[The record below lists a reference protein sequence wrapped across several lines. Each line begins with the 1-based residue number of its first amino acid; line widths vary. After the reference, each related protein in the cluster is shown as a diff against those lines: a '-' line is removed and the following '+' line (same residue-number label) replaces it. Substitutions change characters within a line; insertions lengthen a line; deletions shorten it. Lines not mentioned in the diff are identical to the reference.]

1 MKIKQERLNSLFTE
15 EISKIIQEELKDKS
29 IGFVTITAS
38 KVTNDLSYAKVYFTT
53 LEEDK
58 KKVAETL
65 NKASGFIRTCLCD
78 RIQIRKMPEII
89 FVYDT
94 SIDYGKKIEDI
105 IERIHNEK

>member
-65 NKASGFIRTCLCD
+65 NKASGFIRTCLKT
-78 RIQIRKMPEII
+78 RL
-89 FVYDT
+89 Y
-94 SIDYGKKIEDI
+94 
-105 IERIHNEK
+105 